1 MSLKSFLFFANR
13 FLIAMHSTCSN
24 VFHIFF
30 SLLLQTI
37 KLVFSTK
44 YLTSHGIMS
53 IFSSILWI
61 CALVFNRNNCPRDIH
76 FDRYIHFECHFNCK
90 HIVNNRYASFQCS
103 NPFNSLIFCFQNH
116 IRARVIQWVV
126 AEHCTTFPLYST
138 LYNRNWIATA
148 TEIAYMVLQLKQKG
162 TKTVSSSLVE
172 VIRSFVKDGAAEKVV
187 TKQENC
193 NKNRTKEFY
202 L

>member
-1 MSLKSFLFFANR
+1 MAKIKKVLMCPIYELKVFSFFCKQIFNR
-13 FLIAMHSTCSN
+13 NAQHLLECFSH
-24 VFHIFF
+24 FF

-61 CALVFNRNNCPRDIH
+61 CALVFNRNNCPCDIH
-76 FDRYIHFECHFNCK
+76 FDRNIHFECHFNCK

-116 IRARVIQWVV
+116 IRARVI
-126 AEHCTTFPLYST
+126 
-138 LYNRNWIATA
+138 R
-148 TEIAYMVLQLKQKG
+148 
-162 TKTVSSSLVE
+162 
-172 VIRSFVKDGAAEKVV
+172 
-187 TKQENC
+187 
-193 NKNRTKEFY
+193 
-202 L
+202 